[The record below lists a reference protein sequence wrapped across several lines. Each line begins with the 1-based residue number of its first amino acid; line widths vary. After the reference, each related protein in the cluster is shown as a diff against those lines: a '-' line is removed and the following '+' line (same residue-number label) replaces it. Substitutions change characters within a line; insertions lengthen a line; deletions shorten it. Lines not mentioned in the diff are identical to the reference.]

1 MNIYDGSGLS
11 PANRITTMAM
21 AQILQSVKR
30 EPWFSSFYESLPVYN
45 NMRMKSGSISD
56 VIAYTGYQTSSGGA
70 PLVFS
75 IMMNNYSGSSST
87 ARQKLFDVL
96 NVLK

>member
-11 PANRITTMAM
+11 PANRITTMSM
-21 AQILQSVKR
+21 AQILRSVKT
-30 EPWFSSFYESLPVYN
+30 EPWFSSYYESLPVYN

-56 VIAYTGYQTSSGGA
+56 VIAYAGYQTSSSGV

-75 IMMNNYSGSSST
+75 IMMNNYSGSSSA
-87 ARQKLFDVL
+87 ARQKLFSVLDVL
-96 NVLK
+96 K